1 MPELQKENE
10 MLHTRVLELTA
21 ALDAHESPG
30 EAVKRRRSTNIES
43 ELPISEVDL
52 DNLCKREANSDDDY
66 SLLDK
71 FLGLFCSW
79 TAFGGPQ
86 KKLLPLTFFR
96 PFL

>member
-1 MPELQKENE
+1 LQVPELQKENE

-52 DNLCKREANSDDDY
+52 DNLCKREANNAFPQWKRW
-66 SLLDK
+66 SLVQVL
-71 FLGLFCSW
+71 
-79 TAFGGPQ
+79 Q
-86 KKLLPLTFFR
+86 LPVV
-96 PFL
+96 